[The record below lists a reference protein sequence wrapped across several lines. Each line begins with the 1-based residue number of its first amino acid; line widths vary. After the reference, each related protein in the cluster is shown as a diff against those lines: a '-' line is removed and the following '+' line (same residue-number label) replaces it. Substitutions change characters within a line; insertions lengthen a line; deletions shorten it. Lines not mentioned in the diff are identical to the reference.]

1 MGWLRM
7 TDFGKK
13 EATIYVKQDEHA
25 NIHSLPFRYGFYFK
39 ANQKLEIF
47 ECKDWL
53 NETNK
58 EGQKT
63 IKVTANFR
71 DDKGKTWNALFTLM
85 DNKAQYYKLV
95 TLWDPADRATEKY
108 LSDKIRDLCDEKT
121 LSTDEL
127 VILHPYYLSGEA
139 TTVNGLIASIRKAL
153 PGKEVDPKVIKDE
166 VRQEVSEQAKNI
178 KNEINAEIGE
188 VIKSEISKA
197 VKDEI
202 SILTPELLAI
212 VQQTSREVILSRPIE
227 EKPDV
232 SLDQAVSTPQVEKEK
247 IVSVSKVI
255 ENNELNYST
264 TKKIQKIYGPPGTG
278 KTTTLIKLV
287 NSYVGRGVSPNEIG
301 FFAFTNY
308 ATKVAKERIIQEF
321 PNLDVEQ
328 NFKGFRTLHS
338 LAYQTLP
345 NDISILS
352 REQALHFDKDFKI
365 EAVMMEED
373 DPSSTVFRAKQPVV
387 DAAAVAR
394 SRLISFEEHL
404 NKLSRA
410 DLYHLNRWLGYPP
423 KEREQP
429 IKKEDFEKLFSYNNA
444 YEKYKT
450 DLGVIDYTSILEMAL
465 NPKNLIS
472 EYQIVFIDEAQ
483 DLSKLQWKL
492 AERLFKEAK
501 VIYLA
506 GDDDQA
512 ICESFGASPETFVSY
527 SVAKETVLEQSYR
540 VPQSNHQNIF
550 NDGTVSALDRKYLRK
565 KKAWVP
571 NSKTT
576 GWYGAIGWTDLFQLI
591 KANQQKDWLIMSATH
606 NTLQGISDNLATSGI
621 NHLLSNRLISDAD
634 TDVLPSIKLSTI
646 WGAKGGE
653 ADITALI
660 RGPYVDE
667 KMLDD
672 DPRLQYVAKTRSK
685 SVHFNV
691 FRKLKSDFTTVVSII
706 DGMQNYSRLRNRHE
720 DSQSTKPKET
730 NADELKQHSTD
741 TDNPTQSDN
750 VSIVDEIKTI
760 NKPPNQKQKYV
771 SNAAKLLDVNIVKRG
786 RRDCV
791 EIILD
796 DGSRRA
802 RMWDVERAF
811 SVCKKLI
818 GLRVVTDV
826 ANPQKNDQYKWFNN
840 IYLEDD

>member
-1 MGWLRM
+1 MGWLRL
-7 TDFGKK
+7 TDFGRK

-39 ANQKLEIF
+39 ANQKLEIS
-47 ECKDWL
+47 ECRDWL

-58 EGQKT
+58 KGQKT
-63 IKVTANFR
+63 IKVTANFK
-71 DDKGKTWNALFTLM
+71 DDKGKTWNGLFTLI
-85 DNKAQYYKLV
+85 DNKHQHYKLATV
-95 TLWDPADRATEKY
+95 WDPIDQPTENH
-108 LSDKIRDLCDEKT
+108 LSDQIIDLCDKKI

-127 VILHPYYLSGEA
+127 VVLHPYYLNGEA
-139 TTVNGLIASIRKAL
+139 RTVTGLFASIRKAL
-153 PGKEVDPKVIKDE
+153 PGKEVDPKMIRDE

-188 VIKSEISKA
+188 VIKSEVSKA
-197 VKDEI
+197 VKNEI
-202 SILTPELLAI
+202 SILTPELLAT
-212 VQQTSREVILSRPIE
+212 VQQASREVILSRSIE
-227 EKPDV
+227 EKSEALV
-232 SLDQAVSTPQVEKEK
+232 DQDASTPQVSEEK
-247 IVSVSKVI
+247 IASVSKVI
-255 ENNELNYST
+255 EANELNYSAT
-264 TKKIQKIYGPPGTG
+264 EKIQKIYGPPGTG

-287 NSYVGRGVSPNEIG
+287 NSYVERGVSPNEIG

-321 PNLDVEQ
+321 PDLDVEQ
-328 NFKGFRTLHS
+328 NFMGFRTLHS

-345 NDISILS
+345 NDKNILS

-365 EAVMMEED
+365 EPVMMVED

-387 DAAAVAR
+387 DAAANAR

-404 NKLSRA
+404 AKLSRA
-410 DLYHLNRWLGYPP
+410 DLYHLNRWLGYSP
-423 KEREQP
+423 KERERP
-429 IKKEDFEKLFSYNNA
+429 IKKEDLETLFSYNNA

-450 DLGVIDYTSILEMAL
+450 EIGVIDYTSILEMAL
-465 NPKNLIS
+465 NPKHSIS
-472 EYQIVFIDEAQ
+472 KYQIVFIDEAQ

-501 VIYLA
+501 VVYLA

-512 ICESFGASPETFVSY
+512 ICESFGASPETFVKY
-527 SVAKETVLEQSYR
+527 PAAKETVLEQSYR

-565 KKAWVP
+565 KKTWVP

-591 KANQQKDWLIMSATH
+591 NAYQQKDWLIMSATH
-606 NTLQGISDNLATSGI
+606 KTLQGISDNLATSGI
-621 NHLLSNRLISDAD
+621 NHLLSNRLISNAD
-634 TDVLPSIKLSTI
+634 TDILPSIKLSTI

-660 RGPYVDE
+660 RDPYVDE
-667 KMLDD
+667 KMLID
-672 DPRLQYVAKTRSK
+672 DPRLPYVAKTRSK

-691 FRKLKSDFTTVVSII
+691 FRKMKSDFTAAESII
-706 DGMQNYSRLRNRHE
+706 EDMQNHSRLRNRDE
-720 DSQSTKPKET
+720 GLQYTKPKET
-730 NADELKQHSTD
+730 DAHELKQRSPE
-741 TDNPTQSDN
+741 TDNSKHIDN
-750 VSIVDEIKTI
+750 VSIADEIKTI
-760 NKPPNQKQKYV
+760 NKPPNQKQKYMN
-771 SNAAKLLDVNIVKRG
+771 NAAQLLDVNIVKRG

-791 EIILD
+791 EISLD

-811 SVCKKLI
+811 FVCKKLI

-826 ANPQKNDQYKWFNN
+826 ANPRKNDQYEWFNN